1 MLASPARHDPA
12 NFTLHD
18 VTDYAAR
25 FRSMGVGPRTMEEVA
40 QAAVR
45 FVVEDLDGTAM
56 ARLYK
61 TQPFATL
68 PEELQRWAAAQSAIE
83 PGPETRCLTLL
94 ATAGDLPEWN
104 DRKASKGH
112 QAIPL
117 VSREFIQR
125 APMVASLIAQ
135 FGLDPESVLNPR
147 ASRLTTMVEQRYGVF
162 HVEHASGSQSVP
174 AQAFVRDHGIG
185 SVLGFGGVLHSGDLF
200 ALIVFSRRHITPE
213 CAELFAP
220 LAASLKLA
228 LTPFVGREFADRRM
242 EQLDDPVALRAQLAA
257 LEQLVEVQERFTE
270 QRLYQRLRE
279 SNQQLLRL
287 NQALAEASAAK
298 SEFLSVMSHEI
309 RTPMN
314 GILGMAS
321 LLEETQ
327 LDGDQRDYLST
338 MRSSGDAL
346 LAILNDI
353 LDFSKIEAGKIRL
366 EPMPCSIRT
375 LIEEVVELAAEA
387 AHRKGLE
394 VTVEIDD
401 AVPEKLTHDPGRFR
415 QVLLNLLNNA
425 VKFTESGEIFLAV
438 SRPGD
443 HLRFAV
449 RDSGIGIPEAVQPR
463 LFQSFVQAD
472 VSTARRHGGTGLGLA
487 ICRKLVE
494 LWGGEIGLHSEPGS
508 GSTFWFT
515 LPLFRA
521 ESAAVIEPVLAG
533 KRVFLSE
540 PHGHSADLI
549 DRMVRGWG
557 AEVTRDAGEAYDVAL
572 VRLNASC
579 DPHVALAPD
588 CPVVALID
596 THDRV
601 RIEFI
606 RSKGFPHYAIKP
618 LRPSR
623 LLSAIQSA
631 LRLRTADAGTKPAR
645 EALGGRI
652 LVAED
657 NAVNQKVI
665 LRLLEQLGCEA
676 CCVPNGALTIEAWQ
690 NGHFD
695 LILMDCHMPQV
706 DGWKATESIRA
717 LENGTRRIPILALTA
732 SALDPDRER
741 CFASGMDAFLP
752 KPIRIDEL
760 AQALRRFLPPREKKN

>member
-1 MLASPARHDPA
+1 MLASLVRHDPA

-18 VTDYAAR
+18 VADYAAR
-25 FRSMGVGPRTMEEVA
+25 FRAIGAGARTMEEVA

-68 PEELQRWAAAQSAIE
+68 PGELQQWAAGQSAIE

-94 ATAGDLPEWN
+94 ATAGDQPDWN

-162 HVEHASGSQSVP
+162 HVEHALGSASVP
-174 AQAFVRDHGIG
+174 AQAFVQEHGIG

-200 ALIVFSRRHITPE
+200 ALILFSRRHISPE

-242 EQLDDPVALRAQLAA
+242 EQRDDPVALRAQLAA
-257 LEQLVEVQERFTE
+257 LEQLVEVQEQFAE

-279 SNQQLLRL
+279 SNDQLLQL

-327 LDGDQRDYLST
+327 LDGDQRDYLAT

-346 LAILNDI
+346 LTILNDI
-353 LDFSKIEAGKIRL
+353 LDFSKIEAGKVRL

-375 LIEEVVELAAEA
+375 LIEEVLELASEA

-394 VTVEIDD
+394 VTVDIADS
-401 AVPEKLTHDPGRFR
+401 VPDKLTADPGRFR

-425 VKFTESGEIFLAV
+425 VKFTEAGEIFLAV
-438 SRPGD
+438 THD
-443 HLRFAV
+443 NDQLRFAV
-449 RDSGIGIPEAVQPR
+449 QDSGIGIAEAVQPK

-494 LWGGEIGLHSEPGS
+494 LWGGEIGLQSTPGT

-515 LPLFRA
+515 LPLYRS
-521 ESAAVIEPVLAG
+521 EPAAVVEPVLAG

-540 PHGHSADLI
+540 PHARSADLI
-549 DRMVRGWG
+549 ERMVRGWG
-557 AEVTRDAGEAYDVAL
+557 AEVTRNAAEPHDVAL

-588 CPVVALID
+588 GPVVALID

-606 RSKGFPHYAIKP
+606 RSKGFPHYAVKP

-623 LLSAIQSA
+623 LLAAMQSA
-631 LRLRTADAGTKPAR
+631 LRMRSAASDTKPAR
-645 EALGGRI
+645 AALGGRI

-676 CCVPNGALTIEAWQ
+676 CCVPNGALAIEAWQ
-690 NGHFD
+690 SGHFD

-706 DGWKATESIRA
+706 DGWQATESIRA

-752 KPIRIDEL
+752 KPIRIDDL
-760 AQALRRFLPPREKKN
+760 AKALRQFLDAGTEKN